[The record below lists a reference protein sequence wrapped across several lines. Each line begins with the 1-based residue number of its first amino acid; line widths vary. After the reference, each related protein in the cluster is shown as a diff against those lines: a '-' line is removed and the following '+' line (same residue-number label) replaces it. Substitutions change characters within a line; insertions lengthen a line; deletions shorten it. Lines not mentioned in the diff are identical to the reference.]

1 MSKNY
6 KDTLNL
12 PRTDFPMKANL
23 AAREPEM
30 LRTWEQAKLYQE
42 IQKSREGRELFV
54 LHDGPPFANG
64 DVHMGTALNK
74 ILKDFVVKSQ
84 TMLGKRAPYV
94 PGWDCHG
101 LPIEYKV
108 VKESRAL
115 SPLEVRKKCE
125 AFARK
130 FIDIQRKQ
138 FKRLGVFGDW
148 EHPYLTMDPEYE
160 AEILRAFAVF
170 VEKGLVYEAQK
181 PVFWSTGAQT
191 ALAEA
196 EVEYQ
201 ERDDT
206 AVYVRFSVASGEWKD
221 KASIAI
227 WTTTPWTLP
236 ANLAIAVDAKE
247 KYVVQE
253 FKVGHA
259 SGSPLDESAEADLH
273 DSGNR
278 DGSTTLVLAEKLIP
292 RFSAATGLQP
302 VGKPL
307 ASILGANLE
316 GTKAHH
322 PFLNRDVRVFTA
334 GFVTMDSGTG
344 AVHIAPGHGADDY
357 VLGMEHKLPI
367 LSPVDDHGR
376 FTDEAGLPNLTGKYV
391 FDANPD
397 ITELLRE
404 RGMLLGEERFH
415 HSYPYCWRSKTPII
429 FRNVDQFFIRID
441 ALRGRALEAIHNEVK
456 WIPAWGENRIAGTVE
471 SRPDWVISRQR
482 SWGVPLPVFYR
493 VAHASG
499 LPQGESAGADLRE
512 SRNRDGRGTLE
523 VILDPNT
530 IRKLADLV
538 AQRGSNIWFELDD
551 AALAKEVGLP
561 PDTTKGTDTID
572 VWIDS
577 GVSHKAVCA
586 VHSELRDPADMYL
599 EATDQHRGWFQSSL
613 MTSIALN
620 NRAPYRTCVTHG
632 FVVDLDGKKISKS
645 GTYEKPTAADHFVGK
660 YGADLLRLW
669 ASSIDYTTDVPF
681 SEEIFTRLGDT
692 YRRIRN
698 TLRIL
703 IGNLYD
709 FTPHPALSPSR
720 GEVGQDSER
729 ATTNRLSPG
738 RGEDEGEGL
747 SAYTLV
753 DRWVLE
759 RLDEVIATCRS
770 AYENFEFHKVYHAL
784 NQFCAV
790 DLSSLYIDI
799 TKDRMYCDAPDS
811 PRRRATQAAMGEIF
825 EALCRLLAPILV
837 FTAEEAWRYSAVASI
852 DNAGR
857 PGSATPATTSIHL
870 QEFPPAQARGRK
882 AIEQVEELLRLRS
895 IIGQAIERARQEKVI
910 GNTLE
915 ARVVL
920 HSDSD
925 VTDKIPKEELEEF
938 FILSDLTI
946 QKAKEASASVTKTS
960 YKKCDRCWRHRPS
973 VGTSTAHPDLCDR
986 CESVVTPMTKSE

>member
-1 MSKNY
+1 MSQNY

-12 PRTDFPMKANL
+12 PRTEFPMKANL
-23 AAREPEM
+23 PAREPEM
-30 LRTWEQAKLYQE
+30 LRAWEETRLYQQ
-42 IQKSREGRELFV
+42 IQKSRQGRDLFV

-115 SPLEVRKKCE
+115 SPLEVRKKSE

-130 FIDIQRKQ
+130 FIDIQRDQ

-148 EHPYLTMDPEYE
+148 DHPYLTMDPKYE

-170 VEKGLVYEAQK
+170 VEEGLVYQAKK

-206 AVYVRFSVASGEWKD
+206 AVYVRFPIPPEQLAKIGLPTDRPASV
-221 KASIAI
+221 AI

-236 ANLAIAVDAKE
+236 ANLAIAVDP
-247 KYVVQE
+247 
-253 FKVGHA
+253 HA
-259 SGSPLDESAEADLH
+259 EYEILTNGNERLIIARKLHNQFIQHTGFVPLEEPDF
-273 DSGNR
+273 R
-278 DGSTTLVLAEKLIP
+278 
-292 RFSAATGLQP
+292 
-302 VGKPL
+302 VGKQL
-307 ASILGANLE
+307 VGIQAQ
-316 GTKAHH
+316 H
-322 PFLNRDVRVFTA
+322 PFLDRKSIILAAD
-334 GFVTMDSGTG
+334 FVTMDTGTG
-344 AVHIAPGHGADDY
+344 AVHIAPGHGEDDY
-357 VLGMEHKLPI
+357 WLGKANGLEI

-376 FTDEAGLPNLTGKYV
+376 FTEEASLPDLTGKYV
-391 FDANPD
+391 FDANRD
-397 ITELLRE
+397 IVQLLRE
-404 RGMLLGEERFH
+404 RGVLLGEQNFH

-429 FRNVDQFFIRID
+429 FRNVEQFFIRID
-441 ALRGRALEAIHNEVK
+441 ELRARALKAIHKEVK

-482 SWGVPLPVFYR
+482 SWGVPLPVFYSNGGD
-493 VAHASG
+493 AI
-499 LPQGESAGADLRE
+499 
-512 SRNRDGRGTLE
+512 LE
-523 VILDPNT
+523 AKI

-538 AQRGSNIWFELDD
+538 AERGSNIWFELSD
-551 AALAKEVGLP
+551 ADLARELGLP
-561 PDTTKGTDTID
+561 PGTTKRNDTID

-586 VHSELRDPADMYL
+586 LHPGLRDPADMYL

-620 NRAPYRTCVTHG
+620 NRAPYKTCVTHG

-645 GTYEKPTAADHFVGK
+645 GTYEKPTAADHFLGRH
-660 YGADLLRLW
+660 GADLLRLW
-669 ASSIDYTTDVPF
+669 ASSIDYTDDVPF
-681 SEEIFTRLGDT
+681 SEEMFTRLGDT

-703 IGNLYD
+703 LGNLYD
-709 FTPHPALSPSR
+709 FTPHPALSRSR
-720 GEVGQDSER
+720 GEAENQR
-729 ATTNRLSPG
+729 ARAKNHLSPG
-738 RGEDEGEGL
+738 GGEDKDEGL
-747 SAYTLV
+747 LAFTLI
-753 DRWVLE
+753 DRWILE
-759 RLDEVIATCRS
+759 RLDQVITDCRS
-770 AYENFEFHKVYHAL
+770 AYEVFEFHKVYHTL

-811 PRRRATQAAMGEIF
+811 PRRRATQMVMHEIF
-825 EALCRLLAPILV
+825 DALCRLLAPILA
-837 FTAEEAWRYSAVASI
+837 FTAEEAWRHSVPTRRDSV
-852 DNAGR
+852 
-857 PGSATPATTSIHL
+857 HL
-870 QEFPPAQARGRK
+870 EEFPQPRDQHSRTGPVRAGLALDAPSAQ
-882 AIEQVEELLRLRS
+882 VTELLRLRGV
-895 IIGQAIERARQEKVI
+895 IAQAIERARQEKLI

-920 HSDSD
+920 HSNSD
-925 VTDKIPKEELEEF
+925 VTAKVDREELEEF
-938 FILSDLTI
+938 FIVSDLTVR
-946 QKAKEASASVTKTS
+946 QGKEASASVTKTP
-960 YKKCDRCWRHRPS
+960 YAKCARCWRHRPT

-986 CESVVTPMTKSE
+986 CESVIKAMRR

>member
-1 MSKNY
+1 MSQNY

-23 AAREPEM
+23 ALREPEM
-30 LRTWEQAKLYQE
+30 LRAWEEKNLYQQ
-42 IQKSREGRELFV
+42 IQKSRAGRELFV

-115 SPLEVRKKCE
+115 SPLEVRQKCE

-148 EHPYLTMDPEYE
+148 EHPYLTMDPKYE

-170 VEKGLVYEAQK
+170 VEEGLVYEAQK

-206 AVYVRFSVASGEWKD
+206 AVYVRFPIASGEWKD
-221 KASIAI
+221 KATIAI

-247 KYVVQE
+247 NYVVQE
-253 FKVGHA
+253 FSRNGT
-259 SGSPLDESAEADLH
+259 SA
-273 DSGNR
+273 
-278 DGSTTLVLAEKLIP
+278 TLVLAEKLLP

-307 ASILGANLE
+307 ASFPGANLA
-316 GTKAHH
+316 GVRARHS
-322 PFLNRDVRVFTA
+322 FLDREVPVFTA

-344 AVHIAPGHGADDY
+344 AVHVAPGHGADDY
-357 VLGMEHKLPI
+357 ALGMEHNLPI

-376 FTDEAGLPNLTGKYV
+376 FMEEAGLPTLTGKYV

-397 ITELLRE
+397 IVELLRE
-404 RGMLLGEERFH
+404 RGMLLGEEKFH

-482 SWGVPLPVFYR
+482 SWGVPLPVFY
-493 VAHASG
+493 G
-499 LPQGESAGADLRE
+499 
-512 SRNRDGRGTLE
+512 NDGK
-523 VILDPNT
+523 VILDPKI

-551 AALAKEVGLP
+551 ATLAKEVGLP

-586 VHSELRDPADMYL
+586 VHPELRDPADMYL

-620 NRAPYRTCVTHG
+620 NRAPYKICVTHG

-703 IGNLYD
+703 LGNLYD
-709 FTPHPALSPSR
+709 FPAVAGVGDPGRPASPMP
-720 GEVGQDSER
+720 
-729 ATTNRLSPG
+729 ATTLI
-738 RGEDEGEGL
+738 
-747 SAYTLV
+747 
-753 DRWVLE
+753 DRWILE
-759 RLDEVIATCRS
+759 RLDEVIRNCRL
-770 AYENFEFHKVYHAL
+770 AYEKFEFHKVYHAL

-790 DLSSLYIDI
+790 DLSSLYVDI

-811 PRRRATQAAMGEIF
+811 PRRRATQACMREIF
-825 EALCRLLAPILV
+825 DALCRLLAPVLV
-837 FTAEEAWRYSAVASI
+837 FTAEEAWGHSAL
-852 DNAGR
+852 AGISDAGQPR
-857 PGSATPATTSIHL
+857 SATSATTSIHL
-870 QEFPPAQARGRK
+870 QEFPPAQAHGRK
-882 AIEQVEELLRLRS
+882 AIDQVEELLRLRG
-895 IIGQAIERARQEKVI
+895 IIGQAIEHARQEKLI

-920 HSDSD
+920 NSDSD
-925 VTDKIPKEELEEF
+925 VTEKIPKEELEEF
-938 FILSDLTI
+938 FIVSDLTI
-946 QKAKEASASVTKTS
+946 QQAKEASASVTKTS
-960 YKKCDRCWRHRPS
+960 YKKCARCWRHRAT
-973 VGTSTAHPDLCDR
+973 VGTSKAHPDLCDR
-986 CESVVTPMTKSE
+986 CEAVVSAH

>member
-1 MSKNY
+1 MSQNY

-12 PRTDFPMKANL
+12 PRTEFPMKANL

-30 LRTWEQAKLYQE
+30 LKAWEETHLYRQ

-74 ILKDFVVKSQ
+74 VLKDFVVKSQ

-108 VKESRAL
+108 VKESREL
-115 SPLEVRKKCE
+115 SPLEVRKKSE

-130 FIDIQRKQ
+130 FINIQREQ

-148 EHPYLTMDPEYE
+148 ENPYLTMDPKYE

-170 VEKGLVYEAQK
+170 VEEGLVYQAQK

-206 AVYVRFSVASGEWKD
+206 AVYVKFPIASGDWKD
-221 KASIAI
+221 KASVAI

-236 ANLAIAVDAKE
+236 ANLAIAVDPDE
-247 KYVVQE
+247 IYVVQK
-253 FKVGHA
+253 FSRNGA
-259 SGSPLDESAEADLH
+259 AE
-273 DSGNR
+273 
-278 DGSTTLVLAEKLIP
+278 TLLLAEKLVSQ
-292 RFSAATGLQP
+292 FSANTHFQP
-302 VGKPL
+302 AGEPL
-307 ASILGANLE
+307 ASFPGAKIENI
-316 GTKAHH
+316 KARH
-322 PFLNRDVRVFTA
+322 PFLDREVIVLTA
-334 GFVTMDSGTG
+334 DFVTMDSGTG
-344 AVHIAPGHGADDY
+344 AVHIAPGHGEDDY
-357 VLGMEHKLPI
+357 NLGRARGLPI

-376 FTDEAGLPNLTGKYV
+376 LTNESGLPNLIGKYV
-391 FDANPD
+391 FDANAD
-397 ITELLRE
+397 IVNLLRE
-404 RGMLLGEERFH
+404 RGTLLGAQNFH

-429 FRNVDQFFIRID
+429 FRNVEQFFIRID
-441 ALRGRALEAIHNEVK
+441 ELRGKALEAIHNEVK

-482 SWGVPLPVFYR
+482 SWGVPLPVFY
-493 VAHASG
+493 SKD
-499 LPQGESAGADLRE
+499 GEA
-512 SRNRDGRGTLE
+512 
-523 VILDPNT
+523 ILDAK
-530 IRKLADLV
+530 IVRKLADLV
-538 AQRGSNIWFELDD
+538 AEHGSNIWFELSDTD
-551 AALAKEVGLP
+551 LAKKLGLP
-561 PDTTKGTDTID
+561 PGTTKRNDTID

-577 GVSHKAVCA
+577 GVSHRAVCA
-586 VHSELRDPADMYL
+586 LHPELRDPADMYL

-613 MTSIALN
+613 LTSIALN
-620 NRAPYRTCVTHG
+620 NRAPYKICVTHG

-645 GTYEKPTAADHFVGK
+645 GTYAKPTAADHFVGR

-669 ASSIDYTTDVPF
+669 ASSIDYTDDVPF
-681 SEEIFTRLGDT
+681 SEEMFTRLGDT

-703 IGNLYD
+703 LGNLYD

-720 GEVGQDSER
+720 GEAESEATR
-729 ATTNRLSPG
+729 ATNRLSPA
-738 RGEDEGEGL
+738 RGEDKGEGSL
-747 SAYTLV
+747 AFTLI
-753 DRWVLE
+753 DRWILQ
-759 RLDEVIATCRS
+759 RLDHVIADCRS
-770 AYENFEFHKVYHAL
+770 AYEAYEFHKVYHIL

-811 PRRRATQAAMGEIF
+811 PRRHATQMVMHEIF
-825 EALCRLLAPILV
+825 DALCRLLAPILA
-837 FTAEEAWRYSAVASI
+837 FTAEEAWRYSE
-852 DNAGR
+852 AG
-857 PGSATPATTSIHL
+857 GSVHL
-870 QEFPPAQARGRK
+870 QELPQPQDRHDVASAQVA
-882 AIEQVEELLRLRS
+882 ELLRLRGV
-895 IIGQAIERARQEKVI
+895 IGQAIERARQEKLI

-925 VTDKIPKEELEEF
+925 VTQKVAQEELEEF
-938 FILSDLTI
+938 FIVSDLTI
-946 QKAKEASASVTKTS
+946 HQAKEASASVTKTP
-960 YKKCDRCWRHRPS
+960 YAKCARCWRHRS
-973 VGTSTAHPDLCDR
+973 TVGASTAHPHLCDR
-986 CESVVTPMTKSE
+986 CESVVSAS